1 MHDSAIVPEHIL
13 AGFLLVIARVGA
25 ATSFIPIPGFRTSP
39 AMVKTVFAVVTSL
52 ALFRFWPPK
61 LEHASDPVWFF
72 SSMLAEAVLGI
83 GIGLFTGL
91 LSEALVLG
99 MQIISFQAGY
109 SYASVIDPNTQAEA
123 GYLPVLA
130 QLVAGFLLFAFGVHH
145 QMMRALAFSLT
156 TLPPGMFDVRHLP
169 LDFLLHA
176 PSAVFTTGMRLAFPG
191 VALLA
196 MTDIVLAL
204 MSRLNSQLQV
214 LTVAFPVKM
223 LLALSA
229 IAWTIALYPIVFRE
243 AAQHA
248 TQSVFRLIGG

>member
-1 MHDSAIVPEHIL
+1 MHDDFIVPAHVL
-13 AGFLLVIARVGA
+13 AGFLLVMARVGA

-39 AMVKTVFAVVTSL
+39 AAVKTIFAVVTSL
-52 ALFRFWPPK
+52 ALFRFWPAK
-61 LEHASDPVWFF
+61 LDHASDPAWFF
-72 SSMLAEAVLGI
+72 CSMLAEAVLGI

-91 LSEALVLG
+91 LSEALVMG
-99 MQIISFQAGY
+99 MQIVSFQAGY

-145 QMMRALAFSLT
+145 QMMRALAASLT
-156 TLPPGMFDVRHLP
+156 TLPPGTFDARRLP

-176 PSAVFTTGMRLAFPG
+176 PAAVFTTGVRLALPG

-204 MSRLNSQLQV
+204 LSRLNSQLQV

-223 LLALSA
+223 LLALGA

-243 AAQHA
+243 AARQA
-248 TQSVFRLIGG
+248 TQSVMKLIGG